1 MPMEVDL
8 MSNQKV
14 SLSQN
19 QLYQMHSHLWL
30 SFLQKVDMFP
40 HKEYNVDIDIKLI
53 RDGFNK
59 IFY

>member
-1 MPMEVDL
+1 

-30 SFLQKVDMFP
+30 SFLQKVGMFP
-40 HKEYNVDIDIKLI
+40 HQEYNVDIDIKLI